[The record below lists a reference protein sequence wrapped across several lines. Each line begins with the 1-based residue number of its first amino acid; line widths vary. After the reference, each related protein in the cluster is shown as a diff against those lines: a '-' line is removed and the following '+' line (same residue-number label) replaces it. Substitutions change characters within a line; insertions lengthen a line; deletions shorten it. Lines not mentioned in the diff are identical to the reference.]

1 MRSRADGGLRVGL
14 DIGGSKTQA
23 VVIDDEGTVLA
34 TARTPTVPGVA
45 GLLEVA
51 AATVAQAL
59 AAAGLD
65 RARAVGVGL
74 PGVVDSEAG
83 LVEHAVNLGI
93 HEAVG
98 LGGLLSGR
106 LGVAVR
112 CENDLNAAAIGA
124 RRLLV
129 GTGEVEVDD
138 LAFLALGTGLAAGL
152 LLDGRLR
159 RGSHGAAGEIGH
171 LIHVAGG
178 LVCPCGQRGCLERY
192 ASGSALDAAWPSHDG
207 VPAPVAVFAAAQAGD
222 ARAQQVR
229 ATFIEAL
236 AAAVRVLVLT
246 CDVRR
251 VVIGGGVAALGVPL
265 LDALT
270 DELRAQAYGS
280 SFLRSLAIADRVR
293 LAPAGL
299 PVGAFGAALLAP
311 DEEV

>member
-1 MRSRADGGLRVGL
+1 MGL

-23 VVIDDEGTVLA
+23 VVIDDDGAVLA

-45 GLLEVA
+45 GVLEVA

-59 AAAGLD
+59 AAAGIE
-65 RARAVGVGL
+65 RPRAVGVGL
-74 PGVVDSEAG
+74 PGVVDSEG
-83 LVEHAVNLGI
+83 GVVEHAVNLGI
-93 HEAVG
+93 REPVG
-98 LGGLLSGR
+98 LAGLLAGR

-112 CENDLNAAAIGA
+112 CENDLNAATIGA
-124 RRLLV
+124 RRVLV
-129 GTGEVEVDD
+129 GSGDGDVDD

-192 ASGSALDAAWPSHDG
+192 ASGSALDAAWPSADG

-229 ATFIEAL
+229 ATFVEAL

-270 DELRAQAYGS
+270 AELATQAYGS
-280 SFLRSLAIADRVR
+280 AFLRSLAIADRVR